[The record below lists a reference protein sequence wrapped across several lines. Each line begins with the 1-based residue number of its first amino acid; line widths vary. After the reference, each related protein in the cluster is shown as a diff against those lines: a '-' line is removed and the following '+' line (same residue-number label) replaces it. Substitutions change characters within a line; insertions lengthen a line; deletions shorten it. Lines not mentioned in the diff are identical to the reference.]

1 MQAVPRRV
9 QGPQVLCRQ
18 AQDGLALHGRGLG
31 RGGRRAHQPHDKTT
45 TESSVVIHNN
55 LTFVSNGMHDRWS
68 KIHEQNI
75 ADTRPAYK
83 SAPAPDM

>member
-1 MQAVPRRV
+1 
-9 QGPQVLCRQ
+9 
-18 AQDGLALHGRGLG
+18 
-31 RGGRRAHQPHDKTT
+31 
-45 TESSVVIHNN
+45 VVIHNN